1 VVNCW
6 AKLLRAALQQSS
18 ACDNETGMEP
28 FNDVNAP
35 TERSLLVA
43 FTDVTGFAK
52 EFQNR
57 TNREMFDLMSQFYEL
72 IGNEVKAS
80 GGKVVK
86 FMGDAALLVYP
97 EENAKRV
104 VEALQQLSATADNW
118 LKAHGLSGE
127 LRVRAHMGPVIC
139 GPLGTA
145 SEKRFDVLGDT
156 VNVTALLHPNGFIL
170 SPELQRHL
178 QSLS

>member
-1 VVNCW
+1 
-6 AKLLRAALQQSS
+6 
-18 ACDNETGMEP
+18 MEP
-28 FNDVNAP
+28 FNHLDSP
-35 TERSLLVA
+35 SERTLLVV

-72 IGNEVKAS
+72 IGNEVVAS

-86 FMGDAALLVYP
+86 FIGDGALLVYP
-97 EENAKRV
+97 EENAKRG
-104 VEALQQLSATADNW
+104 VEALQQLRATANNW
-118 LKAHGLSGE
+118 LKTHGLTGE
-127 LRVRAHMGPVIC
+127 LRVRAHLGPVIC
-139 GPLGTA
+139 GLLGTA

-156 VNVTALLHPNGFIL
+156 VNITALLHSNGFTL

-178 QSLS
+178 QS